1 MLAEYL
7 KSDYEIKLIGGLGIK
22 GEVTNLDIFKNI
34 DSEPI
39 IIDEF
44 SRSFN
49 IFKDYKAYKK
59 IYNFIKSF
67 KPDIVHTHTTKPGL
81 IARMAAKKA
90 GVKNIVHTYHGNL
103 FTAYF
108 PFFVNFILV
117 FMERFLAKC
126 TSKIICLSESQKN
139 DMLTKYKIGNESQY
153 EIIPLGVDESRFEDT
168 NDEKRKRF
176 RSEYK
181 LNDDEIAI
189 GIVGR
194 LSKIKNIKF
203 FIEALSIVK
212 IKSSKSIRAF
222 IIGDGP
228 EKQVLKQVSIYEGI
242 NYVEYSYNNRKADLI
257 FTSWCKNIDD
267 AMFGLDIIALTSKNE
282 GTPMSL
288 IEAQMSGKASVSFDV
303 GGVKDIIKNNKTALM
318 ADRKDYADFINKLL
332 ELIENE
338 SLREELGKSAYK
350 FARENFSL
358 NIFIDNYKKFY
369 SNLISKNKS

>member
-1 MLAEYL
+1 
-7 KSDYEIKLIGGLGIK
+7 
-22 GEVTNLDIFKNI
+22 
-34 DSEPI
+34 
-39 IIDEF
+39 
-44 SRSFN
+44 
-49 IFKDYKAYKK
+49 
-59 IYNFIKSF
+59 
-67 KPDIVHTHTTKPGL
+67 
-81 IARMAAKKA
+81 
-90 GVKNIVHTYHGNL
+90 
-103 FTAYF
+103 
-108 PFFVNFILV
+108 
-117 FMERFLAKC
+117 MERFLAKC